1 MMSLVRLRLLT
12 GTLENDFRLRPRQHV
27 VLQGY
32 IPCRLK
38 PRVLL
43 NHHLRP
49 CVRRGIHRLELDC
62 LPDGLGNQEHRRHE
76 AEDSAP
82 RHDPTIHWNS
92 STIIGTH
99 DPFSRA
105 APRSA
110 YAVVSLVRGQGR
122 PRRALQGDFR
132 AGMGSGIRA
141 RQGAGSG
148 PVAAP
153 VLRPFYGQA
162 PPPARLGLHSA
173 RYACPPRDRLCAKT
187 GTFLVSILWRLFDT
201 LRSM

>member
-1 MMSLVRLRLLT
+1 MMMSLVRLRLLT
-12 GTLENDFRLRPRQHV
+12 GALENDFRLSPRQHV

-43 NHHLRP
+43 NRRLRP

-62 LPDGLGNQEHRRHE
+62 LPDGPGNAEHHRHE

-92 STIIGTH
+92 STINGTH

-110 YAVVSLVRGQGR
+110 CGTAEKGHAVASLALEQGAAAGVRC
-122 PRRALQGDFR
+122 RATFR

-141 RQGAGSG
+141 RKGAGSG

-162 PPPARLGLHSA
+162 PPPGAFGAPFCSVRLSA
-173 RYACPPRDRLCAKT
+173 P
-187 GTFLVSILWRLFDT
+187 
-201 LRSM
+201 